1 MTTGNYLLDTH
12 ALIFWVE
19 ATNLSDDFLLF
30 LDEQQRLGM
39 LYVSA
44 ISFWE
49 VALLAKRGRIEVM
62 DVHAWKNDLLNNTN
76 LHLIEPSATEMIDSV
91 SLPDHHKDPFD
102 RLLIAQAN
110 RRNLTLVT
118 RDTGLSQYTVSRFWM

>member
-1 MTTGNYLLDTH
+1 MDTH
-12 ALIFWVE
+12 ALIFWVQS
-19 ATNLSDDFLLF
+19 TGISDDFGAF
-30 LDEQQRLGM
+30 LDEQQSLGR

-49 VALLAKRGRIEVM
+49 TALLAKKGRIELA
-62 DVHAWKNDLLNNTN
+62 DVHAWRNELLNNTN
-76 LHLIEPSATEMIDSV
+76 LQLIDPSATEMIDSV

-110 RRNLTLVT
+110 RRGLLLVT
-118 RDTGLSQYTVSRFWM
+118 KDAEISEYAVPVFWM